1 MLGGGGFNFHPF
13 FSHCKKVIMKII
25 STLAP
30 PHHEAQMSLNI
41 NHPFITGARFNTG
54 ARSPYSPFQT
64 LELILAAI
72 GEKEFWLDLKGRQLR
87 ITKWAV
93 PTYGDIELNHEIEL
107 DYPAEIIFRDG
118 QNSVIKKVIRNKI
131 YVDPSPPTAVGDGQA
146 VNISSNNLVI
156 KGYFT
161 EEDLLYIEAA
171 KSLGIHNYM
180 LSFVEEESDIVDM
193 IKLDP
198 DCKIIAKI
206 ESPKGLAFVRDIF
219 PKFKDRVNLLAA
231 RDDLFINIGNDK
243 LAILPAL
250 TDLIAADPETILA
263 SRLLTCLQS
272 SSVVSLSDLSDL
284 QLMKNFGYH
293 NFMLSDGLCFKRE
306 PFLDA
311 LNILERFLNSN

>member
-1 MLGGGGFNFHPF
+1 
-13 FSHCKKVIMKII
+13 MKII
-25 STLAP
+25 GTLPP
-30 PHHEAQMSLNI
+30 PHHEGQMSLVA
-41 NHPFITGARFNTG
+41 NHPLIMGARFNTG

-64 LELILAAI
+64 LELILEALN
-72 GEKEFWLDLKGRQLR
+72 GKEFWLDLKGRQLR
-87 ITKWAV
+87 ITKWAM

-118 QNSVIKKVIRNKI
+118 QASTIKKVIRNKI
-131 YVDPSPPTAVGDGQA
+131 YVEPSPPTAVGDGQA
-146 VNISSNNLVI
+146 VNISSNNLII

-180 LSFVEEESDIVDM
+180 LSFVEEESDIVEM

-198 DCKIIAKI
+198 DCKIVAKI
-206 ESPKGLAFVRDIF
+206 ESQKGLAFVRNIF
-219 PKFKDRVNLLAA
+219 PKFKDRVNLMAA
-231 RDDLFINIGNDK
+231 RDDLFINIGSDK
-243 LAILPAL
+243 LAIMPAL
-250 TDLIAADPETILA
+250 KELIEADPETILA
-263 SRLLTCLQS
+263 SRLLTSLQS

-284 QLMKNFGYH
+284 QLMRNFGYH